1 MDPIS
6 GVKIENGKDKKD
18 AFAGGRHNGVYIK
31 IGKIDKNSGPGGN
44 WLEIS
49 SFLEYSISAFYTT
62 HLLCPF

>member
-1 MDPIS
+1 MGPIS
-6 GVKIENGKDKKD
+6 RVKIENGKDKKD
-18 AFAGGRHNGVYIK
+18 ILTDGRHNGVYIK
-31 IGKIDKNSGPGGN
+31 IGTIDKNSGSGGN